1 MQSSVGE
8 GRKHATVARGGAPQ
22 PLLGYACVIAPG
34 PGATGEELHE
44 QAAVITREC
53 RRRGVPLG
61 SIVRERATQTGKV
74 LERPGLGYA
83 LARIV
88 AGEAGGL
95 VVSDLA
101 KLSRSAADLG
111 TVLHWFIETGA
122 RLILVAEALDTAAPQ
137 GRIAVGALIAVAD
150 RERERVAARTRKGL
164 QAARAN
170 AVARG
175 RPAVADDRALHARI
189 VAMRGQGM
197 TLQAIA
203 DVLNEEGVPTVR
215 GGLRWRPSS
224 VQRAAGYRR
233 RRSPLWPV
241 ESLRADEDEA
251 DPR

>member
-1 MQSSVGE
+1 
-8 GRKHATVARGGAPQ
+8 
-22 PLLGYACVIAPG
+22 VIAPG
-34 PGATGEELHE
+34 SGTTGEELRE

-53 RRRGVPLG
+53 RRRGITLG
-61 SIVRERATQTGKV
+61 SMIRERATESTTV

-83 LARIV
+83 LGRIV

-95 VVSDLA
+95 VVADLA

-111 TVLHWFIETGA
+111 TVLHWFMETGA
-122 RLILVAEALDTAAPQ
+122 RLIVVTEALDTEAPQ
-137 GRIAVGALIAVAD
+137 GRVAIGALIAVAD
-150 RERERVAARTRKGL
+150 RERERLNARTRKGL
-164 QAARAN
+164 QAARASG
-170 AVARG
+170 AARG

-224 VQRAAGYRR
+224 VQCAAGYRR
-233 RRSPLWPV
+233 RRSPLWSSDLP
-241 ESLRADEDEA
+241 RADDDEA
-251 DPR
+251 NPR

>member
-1 MQSSVGE
+1 MQLSVGE
-8 GRKHATVARGGAPQ
+8 GRKHATVARGGAAQ
-22 PLLGYACVIAPG
+22 PLLGYACVAPG
-34 PGATGEELHE
+34 SGAAGEELHE

-53 RRRGVPLG
+53 RRRGISLG

-83 LARIV
+83 LGRIV
-88 AGEAGGL
+88 AGEAGGI
-95 VVSDLA
+95 VVADLA

-111 TVLHWFIETGA
+111 TVLHWFMETGA
-122 RLILVAEALDTAAPQ
+122 RLIVVAEALDTAAPQ
-137 GRIAVGALIAVAD
+137 GRVAVGALIAVAD
-150 RERERVAARTRKGL
+150 QERERLAARTRKGL

-170 AVARG
+170 GVTRG

-189 VAMRGQGM
+189 VAMRSQGM

-215 GGLRWRPSS
+215 GGLHWRPSS

-233 RRSPLWPV
+233 RRSSLWPLD
-241 ESLRADEDEA
+241 SLRAEDEA